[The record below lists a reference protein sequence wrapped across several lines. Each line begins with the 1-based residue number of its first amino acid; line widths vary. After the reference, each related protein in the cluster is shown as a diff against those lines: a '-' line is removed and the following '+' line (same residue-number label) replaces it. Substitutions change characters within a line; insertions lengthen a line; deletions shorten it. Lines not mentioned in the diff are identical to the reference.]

1 MKYTIV
7 IQWSAQDNRF
17 DIFLPDFEDI
27 MQPVTNGKTCQEALQ
42 NAQEYLELIV
52 EFAVDEGKRLP
63 TPKQLFQPA

>member
-27 MQPVTNGKTCQEALQ
+27 MQPVTNGKTYQEALK

-52 EFAVDEGKRLP
+52 EFAVDEGRPLP